1 MSKQELRQKIKEAVE
16 KNSLRDEIK
25 KVSLF
30 GSYAYGVPHQGS
42 DVDILI
48 EFVPDNTI
56 GLFKFIKIKHDFE
69 DYLQLKVDLATPDG
83 LSKYIREEVL
93 QKAET
98 LYDGK

>member
-1 MSKQELRQKIKEAVE
+1 MDKQLLKEKIRKAVE
-16 KNSLRDEIK
+16 ENSLKYEIK

-30 GSYAYGVPHQGS
+30 GSYAYGVPRQES

-48 EFVPDNTI
+48 EFIPDNKV

-69 DYLQLKVDLATPDG
+69 DYLQMKVDLATPDA

-93 QKAET
+93 QKSET
-98 LYDGK
+98 LYDRK

>member
-1 MSKQELRQKIKEAVE
+1 MDKQLLKEKIQKAVE
-16 KNSLRDEIK
+16 ENPFKDEIK

-48 EFVPDNTI
+48 EFVPQNKV
-56 GLFKFIKIKHDFE
+56 GLFKFIKIKHNFE
-69 DYLQLKVDLATPDG
+69 DSLHLKVDMATPDA

-93 QKAET
+93 QRSET
-98 LYDGK
+98 LYDRK